1 MCAHHGHRRGLHLEN
16 GNAERIV
23 LEMVL
28 TTSRLRSSALVRHEI
43 LTSTLCGGLPIAHE
57 HRIVQLN
64 TAPTLARARAHQ
76 LSRNISGTVRLS
88 ARTSAALPN
97 HRIRETPHESTV
109 PNIPLRFNVYARQKF
124 VYPRS
129 ETKKRRKEEE
139 TRFAHVKQYI
149 RTTTT
154 AVVKAH
160 RTKGR
165 RGEQFTSA
173 RETNRHCPLSS
184 SRRSIKIRRE
194 QRRQEKE
201 REKTVEE
208 TLAPV
213 NVQPAIPNSA

>member
-1 MCAHHGHRRGLHLEN
+1 M
-16 GNAERIV
+16 
-23 LEMVL
+23 
-28 TTSRLRSSALVRHEI
+28 RHEI

-57 HRIVQLN
+57 HRTVQLD
-64 TAPTLARARAHQ
+64 TAPALARARAHQ

-97 HRIRETPHESTV
+97 HRIRKTPHESTV

-154 AVVKAH
+154 NGCEGASC
-160 RTKGR
+160 RSR
-165 RGEQFTSA
+165 RGEQCTST

-184 SRRSIKIRRE
+184 SRRSIKIRSE
-194 QRRQEKE
+194 HSGRRRKEKK
-201 REKTVEE
+201 RVEE